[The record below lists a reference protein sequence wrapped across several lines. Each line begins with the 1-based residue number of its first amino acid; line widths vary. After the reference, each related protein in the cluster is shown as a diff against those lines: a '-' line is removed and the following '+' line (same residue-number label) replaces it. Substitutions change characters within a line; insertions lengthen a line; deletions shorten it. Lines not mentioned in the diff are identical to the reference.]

1 MYANITESVTGKY
14 CYGKIYIYMLMLSVH
29 SINNQSAFY

>member
-14 CYGKIYIYMLMLSVH
+14 CYGKIYIHADVVSAL
-29 SINNQSAFY
+29 NQ